1 MTAQGLDSVRETL
14 RRMVAIVRKYKSDL
28 TTLDAASAILRAA
41 SISDIRAQKPA
52 AIRALQHF
60 VRDGIAYVYDPRGLE
75 MIQTPPRTLNRGMGD
90 CDDKAILV
98 ATFMEQVGLPTRFMA
113 VGGSG
118 GGWGDPDPAD
128 GDIPPYSHVLAQVKC
143 GNTWLWLETI
153 VPNAEPGWKPPG
165 ITVLMPA
172 HV

>member
-1 MTAQGLDSVRETL
+1 MRDTL

-28 TTLDAASAILRAA
+28 TTLDAASGVLRAA
-41 SISDIRAQKPA
+41 GVGDIRSQKPA

-60 VRDGIAYVYDPRGLE
+60 VRDRIGYVFDPRGLE
-75 MIQTPPRTLNRGMGD
+75 MIQTPPRTLSRGMGD

-113 VGGSG
+113 VGGAG
-118 GGWGDPDPAD
+118 GGWG
-128 GDIPPYSHVLAQVKC
+128 PPLAPGELPEYSHVLAQVKC
-143 GNTWLWLETI
+143 GNTWMWLETI
-153 VPNAEPGWKPPG
+153 IPGAEPGWKPPG
-165 ITVLMPA
+165 ISVLMPA